1 MLQRYST
8 NFALFS
14 IVFDGMLVGLAFLL
28 AALVRP
34 WFSHL
39 PGIQQIGSLVNPPLS
54 FYFIFPI
61 VWVLINLMN
70 SLYDDQRNYRI
81 SDEISWLAASS
92 LVAAGT
98 MAGILF
104 LSYREMSRF
113 QFIIFVFTA
122 SLFQLVWRMAVRVYW
137 RFSRGN
143 AKGQRHVLILGA
155 GVIGAQIAETLC
167 SQTQSKSLVIHYL
180 DDDPQKQSR
189 QEVLGPLS
197 DLESVLSTRIVND
210 VIITLPLEAHK
221 KVTDAIVAVRTRPMK
236 VWLVPASHRLALYQ
250 ASIENFFGI
259 PLLGLRAPAI
269 TPYQRMVKRLF
280 DICFSTAILL
290 LTAPLMGLIAILV
303 RIDSPGPAFFRQKRI
318 GENGKPFDM
327 IKFRTMVQNAEALHK
342 TVERLDED
350 GNLLHKHREDP
361 RITRLGHFLRRN
373 SLDELPQFINVL
385 RGEMSVVGPRPELPY
400 LVEKY
405 DPWQYVRFTVPQGVT
420 GWWQVNGRSD
430 KPMHLN
436 TEKDIFYIKNY
447 SLWLD
452 MQIIL
457 RTLWVLLRHEG
468 AY

>member
-1 MLQRYST
+1 MLRRFST

-14 IVFDGMLVGLAFLL
+14 IALDGLLVGLALRL
-28 AALVRP
+28 AALLRP
-34 WFSHL
+34 WLSQL
-39 PGIQQIGSLVNPPLS
+39 PGILPVGNPVNPPFG

-61 VWVLINLMN
+61 VWLLVNLIN

-81 SDEISWLAASS
+81 SHEVSWLAASS
-92 LVAAGT
+92 LLATGA

-104 LSYREMSRF
+104 FSYRDMSRA
-113 QFIIFVFTA
+113 QFILFVLIAF
-122 SLFQLVWRMAVRVYW
+122 LFQLAWRVVLRVYW

-155 GVIGAQIAETLC
+155 GVVGDQITKTLHN
-167 SQTQSKSLVIHYL
+167 QPQSKIPVIHYL
-180 DDDPQKQSR
+180 DDDPLKQSR
-189 QEVLGPLS
+189 PDVLGPLS
-197 DLESVLSTRIVND
+197 ALESVLSSRVVDD

-221 KVTDAIVAVRTRPMK
+221 KVTEAVIAVRSHPMK

-269 TPYQRMVKRLF
+269 LPYQRMVKRLF
-280 DICFSTAILL
+280 DICFSAAFLL
-290 LTAPLMGLIAILV
+290 FAAPLIGLIALLIRL
-303 RIDSPGPAFFRQKRI
+303 DSPGPAFFRQKRI
-318 GENGKPFDM
+318 GENGRLFEM
-327 IKFRTMVQNAEALHK
+327 FKFRTMVQNAETLRH
-342 TVERLDED
+342 TVEMQDEN
-350 GNLLHKHREDP
+350 GNLLHKHRDDP
-361 RITRLGHFLRRN
+361 RITSLGRFLRRY

-430 KPMHLN
+430 NPMHLN

-447 SLWLD
+447 SFWLD
-452 MQIIL
+452 LQIIL
-457 RTLWVLLRHEG
+457 RTLWVLMRHEG